1 MRFFLLQLTFLFAA
15 LVLPLSLQAQR
26 EKLSPEDLAYV
37 EKTWPNAK
45 ATGTS
50 LRTEVLAEG
59 SGDPP
64 RPGDRVSV
72 LYKGMLL
79 DGTVFDQAT
88 DPERAFTFRL
98 GRGNVIEGWEEGLQ
112 LMKIGE
118 KRRFIIPFELAY
130 GTRGDPPKIPRRA
143 TLIFEVELL
152 KIEKAESSPPPPPP
166 KKKEKKKKS

>member
-1 MRFFLLQLTFLFAA
+1 MRLFSLRLTFLLAA
-15 LVLPLSLQAQR
+15 FVLPHALQAQR
-26 EKLSPEDLAYV
+26 EKLSPEDLEYV

-59 SGDPP
+59 SGDAP

-79 DGTVFDQAT
+79 DGTVFDQAA
-88 DPERAFTFRL
+88 DPARPFAFRL

-112 LMKIGE
+112 LMKPGE

-143 TLIFEVELL
+143 TLVFEVELL
-152 KIEKAESSPPPPPP
+152 KIEKGEPPPPPPPP
-166 KKKEKKKKS
+166 KKKAKKNA

>member
-1 MRFFLLQLTFLFAA
+1 MLHLTFLSAA
-15 LVLPLSLQAQR
+15 FLLPASLQAQR

-50 LRTEVLAEG
+50 LRSEVIAEG
-59 SGDPP
+59 AGDTPA
-64 RPGDRVSV
+64 PGDRVSV
-72 LYKGMLL
+72 LYKGMLI
-79 DGTVFDQAT
+79 DGTVFDQTA
-88 DPERAFTFRL
+88 DRERPFTFRL

-112 LMKIGE
+112 LMKPGE
-118 KRRFIIPFELAY
+118 KRRLIIPFELAY

-143 TLIFEVELL
+143 TLVFEVELL
-152 KIEKAESSPPPPPP
+152 KIEKGEPPPPPPPGP